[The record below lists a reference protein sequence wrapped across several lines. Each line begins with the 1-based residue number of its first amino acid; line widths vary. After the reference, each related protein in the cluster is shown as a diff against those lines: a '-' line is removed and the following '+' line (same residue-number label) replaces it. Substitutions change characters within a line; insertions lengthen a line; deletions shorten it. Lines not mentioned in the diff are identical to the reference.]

1 MWSQIIS
8 SSSQTPL
15 SPCDNY
21 RPVTIFEPCPEVVI
35 ISDIYCNKVGGE
47 SKELHVLILTK
58 PFHTGLYK
66 GLNAICYL

>member
-1 MWSQIIS
+1 MWW
-8 SSSQTPL
+8 
-15 SPCDNY
+15 
-21 RPVTIFEPCPEVVI
+21 FG
-35 ISDIYCNKVGGE
+35 DIMDMKLAEGQPNWICLITKWEGE